1 MINFLRQA
9 YYSYKG
15 LFIWLDWPSYVTTVV
30 FGPAFT
36 IVMFSLIG
44 RFALG
49 SQVVRPYA
57 LGLVAQYIPFIISA
71 TILQCIVHERSYAT
85 LSIVYSSRVNRTM
98 LFFSRQLCHIPNG
111 FAVVAAGL
119 FCSWL
124 FLGLDFIQVNW
135 SALLLTVLVVCL
147 SSSACASFFGNFTI
161 VFTDW
166 ILMYRVFAGVII
178 VMTGVIIPLSSFPAP
193 LAAVSHVLPLTHG
206 LVAFRNAFDGAGI
219 ADILPSLFGEF
230 AVFSGYTIL
239 GLAGNYL
246 SENIAKRRGL
256 VETAA

>member
-9 YYSYKG
+9 RYSYKG
-15 LFIWLDWPSYVTTVV
+15 LFIWRDWPSYVTTVV

-36 IVMFSLIG
+36 IVMFSLVG
-44 RFALG
+44 RFAIG
-49 SQVVRPYA
+49 SDVVRPYV

-85 LSIVYSSRVNRTM
+85 LSVVYASRVNRTM
-98 LFFSRQLCHIPNG
+98 LYFSRQVCHIPNG

-119 FCSWL
+119 ITAWL
-124 FLGLDFIQVNW
+124 LLGIDFSQVNW
-135 SALLLTVLVVCL
+135 PGIIVSVLCICL

-178 VMTGVIIPLSSFPAP
+178 VMTGVIIPLASFPTP
-193 LAAVSHVLPLTHG
+193 LAVISRLMPLTSG
-206 LVAFRNAFDGAGI
+206 LVAFRSAFDGAGI
-219 ADILPSLFGEF
+219 AGLVPSLLGEL
-230 AVFSGYTIL
+230 AVFAGYTVL
-239 GLAGNYL
+239 GLAGSYV
-246 SENIAKRRGL
+246 SEEISKRRGIL
-256 VETAA
+256 ETTA